1 MSDYPHITY
10 RRHTFLSALAMGLSA
25 LAITFVISLTTVII
39 YGIHFAGEKSERLV
53 SLVEDAVRGLP
64 HIQESLPPVL
74 ADILNDRRQPNYCT
88 QLEVQ
93 AKTTFLPERQGRVRT
108 EIKVTNKGQEVVSL
122 LSLRVVIRDSLDEI
136 LVESNQWAA
145 TPFAAEQDWR
155 GPLMPGSCRYFA
167 FSRSGA
173 YSGLSADALTT
184 EVEITDIRVWNGR
197 EEPPLLDSKAHP
209 TSQNTGLGPT

>member
-1 MSDYPHITY
+1 
-10 RRHTFLSALAMGLSA
+10 MGLSA
-25 LAITFVISLTTVII
+25 LAITFVISFTTVII

-74 ADILNDRRQPNYCT
+74 ADILNDRRQPDYCT
-88 QLEVQ
+88 QLEVH
-93 AKTTFLPERQGRVRT
+93 AKTTFLPEHHGRVRT

-122 LSLRVVIRDSLDEI
+122 LSLRIVIRDSLDEI

-155 GPLMPGSCRYFA
+155 GPLMPGSSRYFA

-173 YSGLSADALTT
+173 YSSLSADGLTT
-184 EVEITDIRVWNGR
+184 EVEITDVRIWNGR
-197 EEPPLLDSKAHP
+197 EEPPLLDSKVHP
-209 TSQNTGLGPT
+209 TSQNTGLGLT